1 MRNDEQFAA
10 WRGLL
15 EPKIVG
21 ESAEDAAP
29 PAPSSEPAAAAAAAL
44 APAPAEPLE
53 RQPSMTGFL
62 GALRA
67 ERDRKASSGPTLVG
81 GLPEEEEGEE
91 PPKKPQSFLNS
102 VGSFLSGGSA

>member
-1 MRNDEQFAA
+1 MM
-10 WRGLL
+10 
-15 EPKIVG
+15 
-21 ESAEDAAP
+21 
-29 PAPSSEPAAAAAAAL
+29 
-44 APAPAEPLE
+44 PLE

-91 PPKKPQSFLNS
+91 PPKKPQPQPPKKGTPPKN
-102 VGSFLSGGSA
+102 

>member
-1 MRNDEQFAA
+1 
-10 WRGLL
+10 
-15 EPKIVG
+15 
-21 ESAEDAAP
+21 
-29 PAPSSEPAAAAAAAL
+29 
-44 APAPAEPLE
+44 
-53 RQPSMTGFL
+53 MTGFL

-91 PPKKPQSFLNS
+91 PPKKPQSFLDS